1 MLKQTAMGIV
11 NETRDN
17 VTGGN
22 MSKFIVFC
30 ADGTWNG
37 PGQPGP
43 AGEGSAITNVL
54 KAYRMLAGTPSTPDA
69 EFACEQEK
77 VLTDSQ
83 GRALQIAKYID
94 GVGDSTNWLVHT
106 VGGDFGAGMIARI
119 VRGYTFV
126 SRNYEPG
133 DKIVLLGFSRG
144 AYTARALGGLIA
156 GQGLL
161 DRRKLDL
168 SDKKQAYL
176 WGCSA
181 WRTYRAAT
189 CGDEGFLQKLAEA
202 VPMLDTLGTQP
213 PQPGDYLAAPIEA
226 IAVWDTVGSLGIP
239 DIQGGVNLDLFRFV
253 NCTLASSVGHGF
265 HAVSA
270 DERRGNFTPT
280 LWDEDSRVVQVL
292 FPGAHADVGGG
303 YPSEDNESGLSDCA
317 LQWMAGKLREIGV
330 VAGPPA
336 APFRPD
342 AAGVAHA
349 PWRDMPWRELA
360 SGPRE
365 LRAGLTVSQS
375 LGDRLALQEVI
386 EYPGAAPAPY
396 APAALGAYMT
406 GRALKASVPI
416 AQT

>member
-1 MLKQTAMGIV
+1 MRIV
-11 NETRDN
+11 NEARGN

-37 PGQPGP
+37 PGQPEP
-43 AGEGSAITNVL
+43 AGEGSSITNVL
-54 KAYRMLAGTPSTPDA
+54 KVYRMLAGIPSTPDA
-69 EFACEQEK
+69 DFACEQEK

-83 GRALQIAKYID
+83 GRAVQVAKYID

-106 VGGDFGAGMIARI
+106 VGGDFGAGMIVRI

-168 SDKKQAYL
+168 SDKNQAYQ

-181 WRTYRAAT
+181 WRTYRATT
-189 CGDEGFLQKLAEA
+189 CGNKGFFQKLAED
-202 VPMLDTLGTQP
+202 VPTLDALLTHP
-213 PQPGDYLAAPIEA
+213 PQASDYLAAPIEA

-239 DIQGGVNLDLFRFV
+239 DIQGGVNLDLFQFV
-253 NCTLASSVGHGF
+253 NCALANSVRHGF

-280 LWDEDSRVVQVL
+280 LWEKDQRVLQVL

-303 YPSEDNESGLSDCA
+303 YPSENNESGLSDCA
-317 LQWMAGKLREIGV
+317 LQWMSEKLRELGV
-330 VAGPPA
+330 VVGPPT

-349 PWRDMPWRELA
+349 PWRDMPWRALP
-360 SGPRE
+360 SGPRM

-375 LGDRLALQEVI
+375 LADRLALQEVI
-386 EYPGAAPAPY
+386 DYPGAAAAPY
-396 APAALGAYMT
+396 APTALGAYMT
-406 GRALKASVPI
+406 GRTLDPSVQI
-416 AQT
+416 VRT